1 MGNRVFIRDDLFKQH
16 PNGISLVAYKCTSC
30 GKVAFPKT
38 DYCLTCSNKEM
49 KEIELSRTGKLYSY
63 TITHYPVSK
72 FKPPHAMGLID
83 IPEGVRIYSPL
94 VIDDRGFKIGSE
106 MEMVIDTLWT
116 EDDKEVI
123 GYKYRRV

>member
-1 MGNRVFIRDDLFKQH
+1 
-16 PNGISLVAYKCTSC
+16 
-30 GKVAFPKT
+30 
-38 DYCLTCSNKEM
+38 M